1 MQKKEG
7 LGSAK
12 RFGTRY
18 GATLKLKLAKIEKEQ
33 RKKHECPYCGKP
45 KVSRVSY
52 GIWHCGK
59 CSATFTGAAYTIA
72 RKVVEEVA

>member
-1 MQKKEG
+1 MKGKEG

-33 RKKHECPYCGKP
+33 RGKHECPYCGKVQ
-45 KVSRVSY
+45 VSRISY
-52 GIWHCGK
+52 GIWHCAK
-59 CSATFTGAAYTIA
+59 CNAKFTGGAYTLT
-72 RKVVEEVA
+72 RKVEEVA